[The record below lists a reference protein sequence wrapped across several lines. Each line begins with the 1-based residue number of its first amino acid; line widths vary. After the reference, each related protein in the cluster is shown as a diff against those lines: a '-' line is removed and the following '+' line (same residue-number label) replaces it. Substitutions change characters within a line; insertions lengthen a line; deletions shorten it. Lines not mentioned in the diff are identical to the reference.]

1 MVLEINDII
10 QGLVLTPDAYNKNK
24 KLKQLTIRVHTKAN
38 KPQIAQA
45 VELLFNVKVDKV
57 RTIIR
62 KGKRKLLRKT
72 RTEVV
77 GPAIKK
83 AIITLKEG
91 YSLDLLGLG
100 NTQQRPVVA
109 EQEQNA

>member
-1 MVLEINDII
+1 MVLELNDII
-10 QGLVLTPDAYNKNK
+10 QGLILTPDAYNKNK
-24 KLKQLTIRVHTKAN
+24 KLKQLVIKVHTKAN
-38 KPQIAQA
+38 KQQIAKA
-45 VELLFNVKVDKV
+45 FELLFNVKVDKV

-77 GPAIKK
+77 GPAMKK
-83 AIITLKEG
+83 AIISLKEG

-100 NTQQRPVVA
+100 NTQRPPVA